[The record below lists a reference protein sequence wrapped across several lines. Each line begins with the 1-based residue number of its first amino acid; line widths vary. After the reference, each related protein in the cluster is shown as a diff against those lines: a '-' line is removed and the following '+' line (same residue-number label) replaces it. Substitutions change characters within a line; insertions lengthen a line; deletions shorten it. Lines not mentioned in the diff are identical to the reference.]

1 MTSRPIVIAHRGAS
15 GYRPEH
21 TRGAYELAI
30 EQGCTAIE
38 PDLVISKDGV
48 LVIRHENEI
57 SGTTDVAEKL
67 EFADR
72 KTTKVVDG
80 ESITGWF
87 TEDFTWAE
95 LSTLT
100 CKERL
105 PELRP
110 GNTVYDGQYPIL
122 RLLDLLEIADT
133 CGRELKIVIEIKHP
147 TYFAQLG
154 FAFDELI
161 AQDLFLAGWQP
172 NDPRVL
178 IESFE
183 KGVVVRCK
191 EKGVG
196 SHHVY
201 IMDYGHTAY
210 DEIVW
215 AQSEGVPSISNP
227 EELSDAGLDIFAER
241 INGLALAWSLLMGR
255 EATLDVE
262 RGRRLV
268 ASAKERGLS
277 VWVWSMRIE
286 NFFLPKEFRN
296 GGAPNE
302 PGNWEEFFEL
312 LWSLGIDGVF
322 ADFPDLA
329 VRTRP

>member
-1 MTSRPIVIAHRGAS
+1 MSTPFVIAHRGAC
-15 GYRPEH
+15 GFRPEH
-21 TRGAYELAI
+21 TRAAYVLAI
-30 EQGCTAIE
+30 EQGATAIE
-38 PDLVISKDGV
+38 PDIVISKDGV

-57 SGTTDVAEKL
+57 SETTNVEDHP

-80 ESITGWF
+80 ETITGWF

-95 LSTLT
+95 LSTLR
-100 CKERL
+100 CHERL
-105 PELRP
+105 PELRSA
-110 GNTVYDGQYPIL
+110 NTSFNGQFPIL

-133 CGRELKIVIEIKHP
+133 CGRELKIVVEIKHP

-154 FAFDELI
+154 YNFEDLI
-161 AQDLFLAGWQP
+161 AQDLYLAGWQP
-172 NDPRVL
+172 NDPRVF

-183 KGVVVRCK
+183 KSIVVKCK

-227 EELSDAGLDIFAER
+227 DELSEAGLDVISQKLD
-241 INGLALAWSLLMGR
+241 GLALAWSLLMGR
-255 EATLDVE
+255 APTLDVE
-262 RGRRLV
+262 RGRHIV
-268 ASAKERGLS
+268 ASAKARGLT
-277 VWVWSMRIE
+277 VWVWSMRVE
-286 NFFLPKEFRN
+286 NAFLPAQYRN
-296 GGAPNE
+296 GGAPDE
-302 PGNWEEFFEL
+302 PGNWEEFFKL